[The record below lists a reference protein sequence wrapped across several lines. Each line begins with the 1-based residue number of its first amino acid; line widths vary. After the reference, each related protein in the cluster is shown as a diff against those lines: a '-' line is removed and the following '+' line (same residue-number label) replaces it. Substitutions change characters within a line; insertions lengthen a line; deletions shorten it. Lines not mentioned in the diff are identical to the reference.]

1 MGLQV
6 GIEEEGLTDVMS
18 GLLSGSFSLGG
29 GAGPILGGLLAA
41 WFGFRWAA
49 TAFGCLQLAMA
60 VAVAVVAIRVA
71 RKARGEAELV
81 REEAAEIAREQE
93 NGLVSPRGSDQVAA
107 ALKKQRQ
114 KDVVTPRR
122 PGSGRRSGQWGQ
134 AGGDAL
140 RQPLLAQTNGSQST
154 T

>member
-1 MGLQV
+1 M

-29 GAGPILGGLLAA
+29 GAGPILGGILAA
-41 WFGFRWAA
+41 WFGFQWAA
-49 TAFGCLQLAMA
+49 AAFGLLQLLMA
-60 VAVAVVAIRVA
+60 VAVTVVSVRVA

-81 REEAAEIAREQE
+81 REAAAEIAREQE
-93 NGLVSPRGSDQVAA
+93 NGLASPRGSGQIAA
-107 ALKKQRQ
+107 AKKERR

-134 AGGDAL
+134 SSGDAL
-140 RQPLLAQTNGSQST
+140 RHPLLNPTTGPQSNT
-154 T
+154 

>member
-1 MGLQV
+1 MGIQ
-6 GIEEEGLTDVMS
+6 EEGLTDVMS

-49 TAFGCLQLAMA
+49 AAFGLLQLIMA
-60 VAVAVVAIRVA
+60 VAVAVVAVRVA
-71 RKARGEAELV
+71 SKARGEAELV
-81 REEAAEIAREQE
+81 REAAAEIAREQE
-93 NGLVSPRGSDQVAA
+93 NGLASPRASGQAA
-107 ALKKQRQ
+107 GAKKERR

-134 AGGDAL
+134 SGGDAL
-140 RQPLLAQTNGSQST
+140 RRPLLAQTSTPQSNT
-154 T
+154 

>member
-1 MGLQV
+1 
-6 GIEEEGLTDVMS
+6 MS

-49 TAFGCLQLAMA
+49 AAFGLLQLMMA
-60 VAVAVVAIRVA
+60 VAVTVVSIRVA

-81 REEAAEIAREQE
+81 REAVAEIAREQE
-93 NGLVSPRGSDQVAA
+93 NGLASPRASDQAA
-107 ALKKQRQ
+107 AAKKERR

-134 AGGDAL
+134 SGDDAL
-140 RQPLLAQTNGSQST
+140 RHSLLNPTTGPQSNT
-154 T
+154 

>member
-1 MGLQV
+1 
-6 GIEEEGLTDVMS
+6 MS

-49 TAFGCLQLAMA
+49 AAFGLLQLMMA
-60 VAVAVVAIRVA
+60 VAVTVVSIRVA

-81 REEAAEIAREQE
+81 REAVAEIAREQE
-93 NGLVSPRGSDQVAA
+93 NGLASPRASDQAA
-107 ALKKQRQ
+107 AAKKERR

-134 AGGDAL
+134 SGDDAL
-140 RQPLLAQTNGSQST
+140 RQSLLNPTTGPQSNT
-154 T
+154 